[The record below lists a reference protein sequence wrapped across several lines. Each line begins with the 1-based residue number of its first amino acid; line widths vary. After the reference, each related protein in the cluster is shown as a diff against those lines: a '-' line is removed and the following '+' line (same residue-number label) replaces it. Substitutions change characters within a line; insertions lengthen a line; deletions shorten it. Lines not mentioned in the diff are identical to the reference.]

1 MNRMNPEYQRAVSD
15 FVSREVHYCVSHLVS
30 ELAQNESY
38 MDELMEV
45 CAQDDWLEPA
55 TDKVSG
61 LERSQVVEWLESIS
75 IDCQDDE
82 SIETLRDALTVNL
95 EDGTIDPQE
104 FCDIERLDPYTRG
117 AYEHWIVSDWLAD
130 KLAERGEMVLKDFLG
145 LTIWGRTTTGQAIA
159 LDAVICDIWDSIN
172 G

>member
-1 MNRMNPEYQRAVSD
+1 MDRMNLEYQRAVSD

-30 ELAQNESY
+30 ELAQNEAY

-45 CAQDDWLEPA
+45 CAMPDHENED
-55 TDKVSG
+55 
-61 LERSQVVEWLESIS
+61 EW
-75 IDCQDDE
+75 
-82 SIETLRDALTVNL
+82 IE
-95 EDGTIDPQE
+95 
-104 FCDIERLDPYTRG
+104 

-145 LTIWGRTTTGQAIA
+145 LTIWGRATTGQAIS
-159 LDAVICDIWDSIN
+159 LDEVICDIWDSIN